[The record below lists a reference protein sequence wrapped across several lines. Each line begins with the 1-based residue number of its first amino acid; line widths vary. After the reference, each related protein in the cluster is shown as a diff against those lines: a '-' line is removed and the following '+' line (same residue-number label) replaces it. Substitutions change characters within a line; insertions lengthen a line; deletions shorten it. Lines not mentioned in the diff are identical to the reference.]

1 MDGVGLGKD
10 DQNINPFVR
19 AALPNLDDLL
29 VGNKLIAY
37 GHQTGSDGRPGI
49 IQTKRASLLAMDA
62 CLGIEG
68 IPQSASGQASLLTG
82 KNVPAILG
90 FHDGPKPN
98 QEIMDILRE
107 GTLFSQVYTNKREVA
122 LLNAYPPRYFTSIET
137 GYRLP
142 GVIALAASYAG
153 MQLKTMDDLNRG
165 EAISAD
171 FTAQGW
177 HDRLGLLDTPI
188 LNPFQAGERLMI
200 LSNGYDLA
208 FFEYWITDVA
218 GHQQDMQSAC
228 DLLENFDSVLGSLIN
243 SWDADSGLILITS
256 DHGNLEDLSTRRH
269 TLNEVP
275 LILIGSQ
282 ELREQFIKALDQLR
296 MSREK
301 FNLTDI
307 SPSIINLMKI
317 N

>member
-1 MDGVGLGKD
+1 
-10 DQNINPFVR
+10 
-19 AALPNLDDLL
+19 
-29 VGNKLIAY
+29 
-37 GHQTGSDGRPGI
+37 
-49 IQTKRASLLAMDA
+49 
-62 CLGIEG
+62 
-68 IPQSASGQASLLTG
+68 
-82 KNVPAILG
+82 
-90 FHDGPKPN
+90 
-98 QEIMDILRE
+98 
-107 GTLFSQVYTNKREVA
+107 
-122 LLNAYPPRYFTSIET
+122 
-137 GYRLP
+137 
-142 GVIALAASYAG
+142 

-177 HDRLGLLDTPI
+177 HERLGFLDTPI
-188 LNPFQAGERLMI
+188 LNPIQAGERLMA
-200 LSNGYDLA
+200 LSNGYNLA